1 MKHCAGGK
9 PGDKATTIA
18 FKRPGAGI
26 SFNVRVATTAFAAI
40 WKASVK
46 EKVYAGTLSRT
57 LLLK

>member
-26 SFNVRVATTAFAAI
+26 SFNFRVTTTTFAAI
-40 WKASVK
+40 WKAPLK
-46 EKVYAGTLSRT
+46 EKVDAGSFSRA